1 MVSYP
6 SFLHQLPRSIVGNVT
21 HHDSMDAQRGRQ
33 SYWKPRAPQC
43 GPQSSWRSMPRM
55 VSLTSSMAISPVTG
69 IPQTSVTVA
78 FSKALGGLC
87 FRFSFNATGQFL
99 LHLPITQENVRTQDI
114 YCLCRIGL
122 NMIDI
127 GHLLDTHEYLFQPE
141 DACRVP
147 QTFSHGEVPKL
158 LPGVLTIIS
167 STALNMK

>member
-1 MVSYP
+1 MKKTTVKVFEQIHVWESILEPRAWISNSRHHFVSFTIYYGFISIISP
-6 SFLHQLPRSIVGNVT
+6 SATQKHCWEVT

-43 GPQSSWRSMPRM
+43 GPQSSWRSTPGM
-55 VSLTSSMAISPVTG
+55 VSLTSSMVISPVTG

-114 YCLCRIGL
+114 YCLCRIG
-122 NMIDI
+122 
-127 GHLLDTHEYLFQPE
+127 
-141 DACRVP
+141 
-147 QTFSHGEVPKL
+147 
-158 LPGVLTIIS
+158 
-167 STALNMK
+167 